1 MPKNRT
7 VEEEKK
13 DAYSAANVST
23 MDTGKGIHSEIN
35 PRLFKGCN

>member
-1 MPKNRT
+1 MEIAKNRT

-23 MDTGKGIHSEIN
+23 DTGKGIHSEIK
-35 PRLFKGCN
+35 P